1 MLKFLKRAPASTG
14 ALVIAALLAGGCA
27 TEPERLEPV
36 EESRIVVVPPVEPL
50 PELELP
56 PARQASRL
64 MLPQRVA
71 ETPIAIVVSG
81 RQAAYVEV
89 AESLAA
95 VYTDAAVYE
104 IGGDQ
109 SRADSVMRNINDAGS
124 RAVVAIGL
132 VAAQSAIARA
142 ESPVVYAQVFNHSE
156 LDSRREDVHG
166 VAAYS
171 PLAEQ
176 LEAWKNLAT
185 GLDRV
190 GIILGPGHED
200 LVEEARAAAQRHDV
214 ELTVRITSSDQ
225 ETLYAFRRMS
235 RDIDG
240 FWLFPD
246 NRVLSSRAL
255 REMAA
260 IGRRNRVRFAV
271 PNEGMLSLGAAVALT
286 TVAEDIAAV
295 IAVVLDRVHR
305 GETADLPSLSALRE
319 VDVVTGRA
327 MADAR

>member
-1 MLKFLKRAPASTG
+1 MLKILKRAPAGTG
-14 ALVIAALLAGGCA
+14 AIIVAALLAGGCA
-27 TEPERLEPV
+27 SGPERLEPV
-36 EESRIVVVPPVEPL
+36 AETRIPVQSPVEPL
-50 PELELP
+50 PELEVSPAREPARLLLP
-56 PARQASRL
+56 PVVEEAPL
-64 MLPQRVA
+64 
-71 ETPIAIVVSG
+71 AIVVSG
-81 RQAAYVEV
+81 RQAAYLEV
-89 AESLAA
+89 AESLSG
-95 VYTDAAVYE
+95 VYPDASIYE
-104 IGGDQ
+104 VGGE
-109 SRADSVMRNINDAGS
+109 RNAADSVMCSINDSGS

-132 VAAQSAIARA
+132 IAARSAVAGAD
-142 ESPVVYAQVFNHSE
+142 SPVVYAQVFNHSE
-156 LDSRREDVHG
+156 LDLRRKDVHG

-176 LEAWKNLAT
+176 LAAWKNLDPN
-185 GLDRV
+185 LDRV

-200 LVEEARAAAQRHDV
+200 LVEEARTAARQFDV
-214 ELTVRITSSDQ
+214 ELTVRITHSDQ

-255 REMAA
+255 REMAD
-260 IGRRNRVRFAV
+260 IGKRNRVRFAV

-295 IAVVLDRVHR
+295 IATVLDRVRR
-305 GETADLPSLSALRE
+305 GETANLPRLSALRE

-327 MADAR
+327 MAELR